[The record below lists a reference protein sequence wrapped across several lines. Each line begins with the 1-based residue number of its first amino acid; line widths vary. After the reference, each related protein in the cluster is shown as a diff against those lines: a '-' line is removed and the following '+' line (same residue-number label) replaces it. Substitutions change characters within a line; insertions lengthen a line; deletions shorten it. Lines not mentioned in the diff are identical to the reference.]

1 MNEPLALCNSV
12 VILMTCVSSFLVF
25 RNRAAEAK
33 YIFHPESILAG
44 KQYYRLVTSGFLHAD
59 WPHLIWNMVSLYFF
73 GNLVE
78 LLFGKVVF
86 LAVYFGA
93 IVGGN
98 LLSLYVHRHH
108 DYYAYGASGGVC
120 GMIFAHILLLP
131 GTGVF
136 VYFIPIAVPGWL
148 YAIIFLVG
156 SFVAMRRAR
165 DNVGHDAHLGG
176 AIVGLLIAAALYPS
190 AAMDNWKI
198 FASVLAI
205 SMALLAYLWINPLFL
220 PLSGFR
226 GRWLSSRSRKP
237 DLPNH
242 RREQLEVDAVLDKV
256 AKGGIHSLTAKERA
270 LLDNVSGKYRR
281 RAQSKRP
288 DSELPI

>member
-1 MNEPLALCNSV
+1 MNEPLALCNSL
-12 VILMTCVSSFLVF
+12 VILMTCVISFLVF
-25 RNRAAEAK
+25 RSRASEAK

-78 LLFGKVVF
+78 LLFGKLVF
-86 LAVYFGA
+86 LVIYFGA

-148 YAIIFLVG
+148 YAIIFLLG
-156 SFVAMRRAR
+156 SFVAMKRGR

-176 AIVGLLIAAALYPS
+176 AIVGLLIAAALHPS

-205 SMALLAYLWINPLFL
+205 STALLAYLWINPLFL
-220 PLSGFR
+220 PSSAFR
-226 GRWLSSRSRKP
+226 GGWLSSRERRP
-237 DLPNH
+237 NTPNH
-242 RREQLEVDAVLDKV
+242 RREQLEVDTILDKV
-256 AKGGIHSLTAKERA
+256 AKGGIHSLTAEERA

-281 RAQSKRP
+281 RAQSRKP
-288 DSELPI
+288 DSELRI